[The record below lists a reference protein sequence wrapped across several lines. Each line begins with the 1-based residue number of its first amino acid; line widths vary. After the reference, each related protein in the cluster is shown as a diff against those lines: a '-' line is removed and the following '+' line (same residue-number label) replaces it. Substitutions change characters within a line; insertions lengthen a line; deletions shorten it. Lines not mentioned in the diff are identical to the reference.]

1 MYIFTSLPLVHDDRT
16 NSLSLLF
23 FFASSFSLR
32 PLSLASLYPSRRRRS
47 LLSLPPVTGGREGDE
62 EGRLPPSLS
71 LSFPSLAAIRLHAVA
86 DRELRGGRA
95 GRRRMMR
102 RTGWPT
108 ASDGWLTARELCRF
122 LSLSL
127 SKHRSR
133 ARWPTT
139 SKGWLT
145 ALSPVAA
152 RRIASSPSSPA
163 SSTSRRHRPRA
174 ADLAPSWADLCPP
187 PLGQIGM
194 ERRQS
199 PTIGGGRR
207 QRRSR
212 WWRGEGW
219 NGTNEGRGRC
229 LQAPCL
235 APTDPAWLLARA
247 PSRGACRAATPVE

>member
-187 PLGQIGM
+187 PPGQIGM
-194 ERRQS
+194 EQRQS
-199 PTIGGGRR
+199 PTIGGAPT
-207 QRRSR
+207 
-212 WWRGEGW
+212 EEVAMV
-219 NGTNEGRGRC
+219 EGRGVEWDKRGE
-229 LQAPCL
+229 
-235 APTDPAWLLARA
+235 RA
-247 PSRGACRAATPVE
+247 VSTGSLPSADRPSVASRSGPQPRSL